1 MSLRRITIG
10 VVLAI
15 VALAGAT
22 APASAAVQSIA
33 GVQETQEFQGDGVG
47 TNRAAAIT
55 MARADANAQ
64 AVAAGFRSTQCRTV
78 SSNAFPDGLG
88 FFLSTVTISCSR

>member
-1 MSLRRITIG
+1 MSLRRVMIG

-33 GVQETQEFQGDGVG
+33 GAQETQEFEGNGAG
-47 TNRAAAIT
+47 LKPPPAIT
-55 MARADANAQ
+55 MARADAYAQ
-64 AVAAGFRSTQCRTV
+64 AAAAGFTSIQCQGV
-78 SSNAFPDGLG
+78 SSTLDFDGIVYVA
-88 FFLSTVTISCSR
+88 TITISCSR

>member
-1 MSLRRITIG
+1 MSLRRIVIG

-47 TNRAAAIT
+47 TTRAAAIT
-55 MARADANAQ
+55 MARSDANAQ
-64 AVAAGFRSTQCRTV
+64 AVAAGFRSTLCRTV
-78 SSNAFPDGLG
+78 SSSAYFDGDFYLA
-88 FFLSTVTISCSR
+88 TVTISCSR